1 MPYTALSQL
10 QYNSILTLVGL
21 LTPWSFLF
29 LPAGVAG
36 LLVKAA
42 YVVVAAALIVTVVTG
57 LDYVRQA
64 VRLSRQDGRVDE

>member
-1 MPYTALSQL
+1 MHRRRPQP
-10 QYNSILTLVGL
+10 L
-21 LTPWSFLF
+21 LAPWSYFFL
-29 LPAGVAG
+29 VAG
-36 LLVKAA
+36 LADLLVKAA

>member
-1 MPYTALSQL
+1 MG
-10 QYNSILTLVGL
+10 LVGL
-21 LTPWSFLF
+21 LAPWSYFFLF
-29 LPAGVAG
+29 AGLAD